1 MRVKPIKIVRQPVH
15 TGPVKPLRL
24 TFVQPAIGHRR
35 GENYIKT
42 WQMEPLSI
50 ATLAGLTPA
59 DVQLQF
65 FDDRMERV
73 DYDAPTDVVAIT
85 VETYTAKRAYQIA
98 SGYRRRGVPVIMGGF
113 HATLMTAEVARY
125 AEAVIVGEAEA
136 VWAQV
141 LDDARHGT
149 LQPQY
154 RSTQAHLGEVRVDRR
169 VFAGKRYLPVGLIET
184 GRGCKFPCE
193 FCAVQT
199 FFERSYRH
207 RPVEQ
212 VVAEVDELA
221 GSRKFLFFVN
231 DNFAGDM
238 KGGTA
243 LLEALR
249 DKPIRWVTQISINA
263 AHDEAYVAALARAGC
278 KGVLIG
284 FESLN
289 EDNLKAMNKRF
300 NSMKS
305 GFSGALAN
313 LRRHGIAVY
322 GTFMFG
328 YEHDTPDSFAEAVQ
342 FAIDER
348 MYITAF
354 NHLTPFPGTPLYTRL
369 QQEGR
374 LVFDAWWLD
383 ERYRYN
389 DLPYRPTGMTA
400 QAVTQGCLGAR
411 RDFYSWRSIFKRH
424 WGNRSDAFMWRNFWL
439 INAMHRDDIAGRN
452 GFPLGDEQVTSPLL
466 AVA

>member
-1 MRVKPIKIVRQPVH
+1 MRVNEIKITRKPVH
-15 TGPVKPLRL
+15 TGPIKPLRL
-24 TFVQPAIGHRR
+24 TFVQPAIGHKH
-35 GENYIKT
+35 GEKYIKT

-50 ATLAGLTPA
+50 ATLAGLTPP
-59 DVQLQF
+59 DVSLRF
-65 FDDRMERV
+65 FDDRMELI

-85 VETYTAKRAYQIA
+85 IETYTAKRAYQIA
-98 SGYRRRGVPVIMGGF
+98 SEFRRRGVRVIMGGF
-113 HATLMTAEVARY
+113 HATLMPEEVARY
-125 AEAVIVGEAEA
+125 AETVIIGEAES
-136 VWAQV
+136 VWAEV
-141 LDDARHGT
+141 IDDARHGT
-149 LQPQY
+149 LNSQY
-154 RSTQAHLGEVRVDRR
+154 RSVQSSLAAIRVDRR

-199 FFERSYRH
+199 FFDRSYRH
-207 RPVEQ
+207 RPVED

-221 GSRKFLFFVN
+221 HSRKLLFFVN

-238 KGGTA
+238 KGGSA
-243 LLEALR
+243 LLQALQ
-249 DKPIRWVTQISINA
+249 DKPIRWVTQVSINA

-300 NSMKS
+300 NSMKT

-313 LRRHGIAVY
+313 LRRHRIAVY

-328 YEHDTPDSFAEAVQ
+328 YEHDTPDSFGEAVQ

-354 NHLTPFPGTPLYTRL
+354 NHLTPFPGTPLYARL
-369 QQEGR
+369 KQEGR
-374 LVFDAWWLD
+374 LLFDAWWLD
-383 ERYRYN
+383 ARYRYN
-389 DLPYRPTGMTA
+389 DLPYQPKTLAPRQITE
-400 QAVTQGCLGAR
+400 GCLSAR
-411 RDFYSWRSIFKRH
+411 RDFYSWRSIFQRH
-424 WGNRSDAFMWRNFWL
+424 WGNRGDAFMWRNFWL

-452 GFPLGDEQVTSPLL
+452 GFPLGDEAVTAPLL

>member
-1 MRVKPIKIVRQPVH
+1 MH
-15 TGPVKPLRL
+15 L
-24 TFVQPAIGHRR
+24 TFVQPAIGHKR
-35 GENYIKT
+35 GEKYIKT

-59 DVQLQF
+59 DVAVTF
-65 FDDRMERV
+65 FDDRMEEI
-73 DYDAPTDVVAIT
+73 DYERPTDVVAIT
-85 VETYTAKRAYQIA
+85 IETYTAKRAYQIA
-98 SGYRRRGVPVIMGGF
+98 SEYRRRGVPVIMGGF
-113 HATLMTAEVARY
+113 HATLMTHEVSRY
-125 AEAVIVGEAEA
+125 AEAVIVGEAES
-136 VWAQV
+136 VWREV

-149 LQPQY
+149 LKSEY
-154 RSTQAHLGEVRVDRR
+154 RSTQSPLDHIRVDRR

-199 FFERSYRH
+199 FFDRSYRH
-207 RPVEQ
+207 RPVDQ
-212 VVAEVDELA
+212 VVAEVKELA
-221 GSRKFLFFVN
+221 HERKFLFFVN

-238 KGGTA
+238 KGGGA

-249 DKPIRWVTQISINA
+249 DMPIRWVTQISINA

-289 EDNLKAMNKRF
+289 EDNLKLMNKRF
-300 NSMKS
+300 NTMKT

-313 LRRHGIAVY
+313 LRRHRIAVY

-328 YEHDTPDSFAEAVQ
+328 YEHDKPESFAEAVD
-342 FAIDER
+342 FAIQEQ

-369 QQEGR
+369 KQENR
-374 LVFDAWWLD
+374 LLYDAWWLD

-389 DLPYRPTGMTA
+389 DLPYQSRGLEPR
-400 QAVTQGCLGAR
+400 QVTEGCLAAR
-411 RDFYSWRSIFKRH
+411 SAFYSWRSIFKRH
-424 WGNRSDAFMWRNFWL
+424 WGNRGDAFMWRNFFL

-452 GFPLGDEQVTSPLL
+452 GFPLGDERISAPLL
-466 AVA
+466 AVS